1 MKRNYKEIYKSI
13 ILDGFFSEYLPPC
26 FKLDELMF
34 KNPPKSN
41 CDLIQPYSFT
51 MSRFN
56 TNDSRRTIFI
66 PEIGAYAVLN
76 EYIKN
81 NQILEEITEFIDSN
95 PFSFSK
101 IIMED
106 GSIRKHEQVYGEEIT
121 EGEKINSQY
130 IDNVVKKL
138 ILSAGAK
145 KVLKLDIANCFS
157 SFYTHYIP
165 AIILGYEKAE
175 ENYKKNLR
183 GEQVEET
190 YKKYSKLD
198 EIIRKQNKNQTNGL
212 LVGPIISKIIVEG
225 LLSRID
231 IELRNKGL
239 LFTRY
244 VDDYEVYLFDDN
256 EDYVK
261 SIFIS
266 ILKKYGLN
274 LNFEKV
280 EILDFPYYTVNNF
293 DKIIEFYSGDKV
305 EDYDLIQL
313 FNDFFEIERSGTKG
327 AIRYLL
333 KCLENEPIN
342 VGNNDLFDS
351 YILTI
356 MSNNS
361 RSLTKACSLLIKN
374 KMGSKV
380 NEKHVEHIKSMM
392 EINVKKDYDLEV
404 IWLLYVLIETNNIV
418 KDDSV
423 VNIILESDNETA
435 KIMLLRKNL
444 TSNVEIIKQEA
455 KSWILNYEL
464 FASGFIDID
473 ELCEIIPLNR
483 NKEMYEKLKEQDLHF
498 CY

>member
-1 MKRNYKEIYKSI
+1 MKRNYKEIYKST

-95 PFSFSK
+95 QFSFSK

-175 ENYKKNLR
+175 ENYKKKLR

-190 YKKYSKLD
+190 YEKYSKLD

-212 LVGPIISKIIVEG
+212 LVGPIFSKIIVEG

-280 EILDFPYYTVNNF
+280 ELLDFPYYTVNNF
-293 DKIIEFYSGDKV
+293 DKIIELYSGDKV
-305 EDYDLIQL
+305 EDYDLMQL
-313 FNDFFEIERSGTKG
+313 FNNFFEIEKSGTKG

-342 VGNNDLFDS
+342 VGNKDLFDS

-380 NEKHVEHIKSMM
+380 NEKHVEHTKSMI

-423 VNIILESDNETA
+423 VNIILESDNEIA

-483 NKEMYEKLKEQDLHF
+483 NKKMYEKLKEQDLHF

>member
-175 ENYKKNLR
+175 ENYKKNFR

-266 ILKKYGLN
+266 I
-274 LNFEKV
+274 
-280 EILDFPYYTVNNF
+280 
-293 DKIIEFYSGDKV
+293 
-305 EDYDLIQL
+305 
-313 FNDFFEIERSGTKG
+313 
-327 AIRYLL
+327 
-333 KCLENEPIN
+333 
-342 VGNNDLFDS
+342 
-351 YILTI
+351 
-356 MSNNS
+356 
-361 RSLTKACSLLIKN
+361 
-374 KMGSKV
+374 
-380 NEKHVEHIKSMM
+380 
-392 EINVKKDYDLEV
+392 
-404 IWLLYVLIETNNIV
+404 
-418 KDDSV
+418 
-423 VNIILESDNETA
+423 
-435 KIMLLRKNL
+435 
-444 TSNVEIIKQEA
+444 
-455 KSWILNYEL
+455 
-464 FASGFIDID
+464 
-473 ELCEIIPLNR
+473 
-483 NKEMYEKLKEQDLHF
+483 
-498 CY
+498 